1 MQHLLYF
8 MFRPSMVVSK
18 RNGLENIALHVLLN
32 MIYIVPDSSVFQH
45 SLLNCSNE
53 EEDLLHKT
61 TSL

>member
-8 MFRPSMVVSK
+8 MFRPSTVVSK

-32 MIYIVPDSSVFQH
+32 MIYIVPDSSVFRH
-45 SLLNCSNE
+45 SPLNYSNE